1 MITIERRTFQRSP
14 AEWLNR
20 AEAGE
25 EIVIQSRGRI
35 PLTIRAG
42 KPAPPTAIRVAD
54 WDCSGLS
61 LRLDFMTHWKASAI
75 CRFEKFPV

>member
-1 MITIERRTFQRSP
+1 MTTVERRTFQRNP

-25 EIVIQSRGRI
+25 EIVIQSRGHT

-42 KPAPPTAIRVAD
+42 KPARVKARAAAN
-54 WDCSGLS
+54 WDEHFRWVRS
-61 LRLDFMTHWKASAI
+61 RPAVSAAEFQELT
-75 CRFEKFPV
+75 RRDR